1 MLCLKL
7 WWWWWWWCWRGR
19 GRGRWVNYWA
29 PVGLVPSSA
38 NSASCFPSQQ
48 RRYSCWPGRE
58 NLYLCKYLKVLPFWP
73 DMEKRLQ
80 IAIFLQIIIV
90 FASDNTNSICNFYAI
105 EALLATQ
112 QSVNFVVLI
121 CGAKILHLC
130 PTSQTQVWQV
140 RACQAK
146 SRGRHAICLLCFQS
160 SFTIF

>member
-1 MLCLKL
+1 MMLTRTRTMSKL
-7 WWWWWWWCWRGR
+7 LSSTWPSALISLIQLRVFLHSNAATAVGQAGKIYIYANIWKFCHFGQTWKRDFR
-19 GRGRWVNYWA
+19 LNY
-29 PVGLVPSSA
+29 
-38 NSASCFPSQQ
+38 
-48 RRYSCWPGRE
+48 
-58 NLYLCKYLKVLPFWP
+58 
-73 DMEKRLQ
+73 
-80 IAIFLQIIIV
+80 FLQIIKIV
-90 FASDNTNSICNFYAI
+90 FASDNTNSICNFYAV

-140 RACQAK
+140 QACQAK